1 MTDREE
7 LLDELARCFAR
18 AAVDALQL
26 KQQRAPKEISA
37 LRRRL
42 DHLIAIAGSGGLTGA
57 ERDELRVLLKR
68 WRANVKAPA

>member
-1 MTDREE
+1 VATILEFPLKRELE
-7 LLDELARCFAR
+7 
-18 AAVDALQL
+18 
-26 KQQRAPKEISA
+26 QQQTHKETAA

-42 DHLIAIAGSGGLTGA
+42 DHLIATAGTSGLSSA